1 MSDRDLVDTLIE
13 TDLFGPQGLDDS
25 DLPPSP
31 DRYHLVGRLGQGGG
45 GAVYLARDSRLGR
58 LVALKYLREAR
69 PAEVERFLREAR
81 FAARLNDPGIV
92 QIYEAG
98 EVEGLPFIAM
108 QYIRGGSLAS
118 AALDEGGL
126 VRIVRQVAGAL
137 AHAHDEGIVHRDI
150 KPENILLDHEGRAYV
165 TDFGIARDLRGELG
179 ATISQ
184 DGQILGT
191 PALMAP
197 EQARGAV
204 HEIDARTDV
213 YALGATL
220 YLKLTG
226 RPPFA
231 GDTLV
236 DLLHAVIHEEPP
248 LLRRFRVGLARDLE
262 AIVLRCLQKPREA
275 RFQTMREVGEA
286 LDAYLVGGPATGTS
300 PIWFTCYVRSRV
312 AGAPHAP
319 DPEADADRDLRPA
332 LEAAQAIAAWDTQ
345 LYRVRGDLARH
356 FPKLDELVVRLD
368 RVLEAQPATG
378 WARFYRG
385 VARFRRGDLRG
396 ALEDLERSIDRVRDL
411 AGAYFELGR
420 LYLAIFLEEHHA
432 AHRHF
437 SHAGTIDHLR
447 HARNRL
453 EQAAIAFDEARRL
466 QQLPDWQAR
475 YADAVRRLADGDLD
489 GCVAACD
496 AILADD
502 PDLEEV
508 WKLQGDAL
516 RRAGRDP
523 LPAYRRAVAVRHSF
537 YEARVA
543 AAEVQLEA
551 GRSADARA
559 TLSEVLEIH
568 SGLDAARALLARAY
582 LAEARSS
589 GSAAHLSRASAV
601 ASALADRRP
610 DLYDAAVVAA
620 ECAIERARAEDRL
633 EEFDEAF
640 RALDRAERL
649 EGCTNRVEY
658 LRGCAR
664 LERARLV
671 AAAGGEA
678 RADLEAVLAWRDSE
692 TAKTPDNQPWLALF
706 AEAERLLAQ
715 LGARGSS

>member
-1 MSDRDLVDTLIE
+1 MDDRDLAETLIE
-13 TDLFGPQGLDDS
+13 ADLFGPRALDDS

-31 DRYHLVGRLGQGGG
+31 DRYELVGRLGQGGG
-45 GAVYLARDSRLGR
+45 GAVYLARDRRLGR

-69 PAEVERFLREAR
+69 PAEVERFFREAR

-92 QIYEAG
+92 QVYEAG
-98 EVEGLPFIAM
+98 EIDGLPFIAM

-118 AALDEGGL
+118 ATLDEAGL
-126 VRIVRQVAGAL
+126 ARVIRQVAGAL

-150 KPENILLDHEGRAYV
+150 KPENILLDREGRAYV

-204 HEIDARTDV
+204 HDIDARTDV

-231 GDTLV
+231 ADNLV
-236 DLLHAVIHEEPP
+236 DVLHAVIHEEPP
-248 LLRRFRVGLARDLE
+248 LPRRFRVGLARDLE
-262 AIVLRCLQKPREA
+262 AIVMRCLQKPREA
-275 RFQTMREVGEA
+275 RFQTMREVIEA
-286 LDAYLVGGPATGTS
+286 LDAHLVGGRAAGVS
-300 PIWFTCYVRSRV
+300 PVWFTSYVRSRV
-312 AGAPHAP
+312 ADAPSPRNAG
-319 DPEADADRDLRPA
+319 PEADRDLRPA

-345 LYRVRGDLARH
+345 LYRVRGDLTRH
-356 FPKLDELVVRLD
+356 FPKLDELVAHLD

-420 LYLAIFLEEHHA
+420 LYLAIYLKEHHA
-432 AHRHF
+432 AHRHL
-437 SHAGTIDHLR
+437 SHTGTADHLR
-447 HARNRL
+447 HARSRL

-466 QQLPDWQAR
+466 KQLPDWQAR
-475 YADAVRRLADGDLD
+475 YADAVRRLADGDVD
-489 GCVAACD
+489 GCLAACD
-496 AILADD
+496 AILAED

-508 WKLQGDAL
+508 WKLRGDAL

-523 LPAYRRAVAVRHSF
+523 LPAYRRAADVRHSF
-537 YEARVA
+537 YEARLA

-551 GRSADARA
+551 GRFEEARA
-559 TLSEVLEIH
+559 TLSEALEIH
-568 SGLDAARALLARAY
+568 SGLDAAHALLARAH
-582 LAEARSS
+582 LAEARAT
-589 GSAAHLSRASAV
+589 GSAAHLSRASEV
-601 ASALADRRP
+601 AAALADRRP
-610 DLYDAAVVAA
+610 DLYDAAVVVA
-620 ECAIERARAEDRL
+620 ECAIERGRAAGRVEA
-633 EEFDEAF
+633 FDEAF
-640 RALDRAERL
+640 RALDRAEGL

-664 LERARLV
+664 LERARLA

-678 RADLEAVLAWRDSE
+678 RSDLEALLAWRDRE
-692 TAKTPDNQPWLALF
+692 AAQTRDNQPWVALF

-715 LGARGSS
+715 IDGQEHV